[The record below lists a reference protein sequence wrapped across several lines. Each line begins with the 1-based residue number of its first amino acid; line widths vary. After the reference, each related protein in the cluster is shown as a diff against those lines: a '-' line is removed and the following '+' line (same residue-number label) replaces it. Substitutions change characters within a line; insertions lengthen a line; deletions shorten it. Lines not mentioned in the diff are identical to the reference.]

1 MLTIAN
7 RLKSIVVH
15 IKDKTRTIAVFGG
28 WQGIIKVSISLK
40 RAVYRFW
47 ENDCAYKGFIL
58 VDKQTELWYNIIVT

>member
-7 RLKSIVVH
+7 RMKSIVVH

-47 ENDCAYKGFIL
+47 ENDCAYNRIYFG
-58 VDKQTELWYNIIVT
+58 